1 MSAATVLSE
10 DTGIVELPSQAGV
23 QPPESSTK
31 ARLNSF
37 SPEPLMIEEIEA
49 GLLST
54 GMKYTGCVNGPLPGG
69 VTEPVGEAEGEGD
82 VLGLCEGD
90 GEIPDGDGDGDPV
103 PPGPF
108 SARSSA

>member
-1 MSAATVLSE
+1 
-10 DTGIVELPSQAGV
+10 
-23 QPPESSTK
+23 
-31 ARLNSF
+31 
-37 SPEPLMIEEIEA
+37 MIEEIEA

-54 GMKYTGCVNGPLPGG
+54 GMKYTGCVKGPLPGG

-82 VLGLCEGD
+82 VLGLCDGEADGD
-90 GEIPDGDGDGDPV
+90 GELPVADADADGDGDPL